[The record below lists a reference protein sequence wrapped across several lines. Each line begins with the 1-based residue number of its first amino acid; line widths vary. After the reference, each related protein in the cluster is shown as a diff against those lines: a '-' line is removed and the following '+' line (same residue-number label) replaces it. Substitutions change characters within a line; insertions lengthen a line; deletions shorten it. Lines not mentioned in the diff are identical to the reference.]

1 MFTGILRRTP
11 LKTLREAVCPI
22 YVFAVSVCLLRPVVL
37 RADTLMVGPG
47 QQFDTPCAAI
57 ASASPGDTILVD
69 ADGDY
74 TGDVCIWY
82 QDSLTLRGINGRPRI
97 DAAGMNAVGKGIWV
111 IDGNNTVV
119 DNIEFSGA
127 TVPDGNGAGIRLE
140 GYNLIVRN
148 CYFHDNQDGILTN
161 NNLGGEILIEY
172 SEFAYNG
179 TGTGYTHNIYI
190 GQASKFTLRF
200 SYSHHALSGQLV
212 KTRAVENHILYNRL
226 TTEDGTTSY
235 EMDIPN
241 GGLTYVIGNLVEKGP
256 NAQNSNMMSYM
267 LEGTDPWNPDSELFI
282 VNNTLVM
289 DRSDGAFFYISEL
302 DLVPAVIQNN
312 IFSGPGQISTQLS
325 SLLINNL
332 SGVDPMLV
340 DPANYD
346 YHLLSGSPAI
356 QAGADPGI
364 GANQSLNPDYE
375 YVHPTSSEV
384 RTTVGIIDIGAYAYT
399 PGSAPELPRN
409 LSR

>member
-1 MFTGILRRTP
+1 V
-11 LKTLREAVCPI
+11 A
-22 YVFAVSVCLLRPVVL
+22 
-37 RADTLMVGPG
+37 GPG
-47 QQFDTPCAAI
+47 QPFGTPCAAI
-57 ASASPGDTILVD
+57 AVASPGDTILID
-69 ADGDY
+69 AAGDY

-82 QDSLTLRGINGRPRI
+82 QDGLTLRGINGRPRI

-119 DNIEFSGA
+119 ENIEFSGA

-179 TGTGYTHNIYI
+179 TSTGYTHNIYI
-190 GQASKFTLRF
+190 GQASKFTLQF

-212 KTRAVENHILYNRL
+212 KTRAAENHILYNRL
-226 TTEDGTTSY
+226 TTEDGTTSF
-235 EMDIPN
+235 EMDFPN

-256 NAQNSNMMSYM
+256 NAQNGNMMSYM

-289 DRSDGAFFYISEL
+289 DRSDGAFFYISDL
-302 DLVPAVIQNN
+302 DLVPAVIKNN
-312 IFSGPGQISTQLS
+312 IFSGPGQISTQCS

-340 DPANYD
+340 DPINYD
-346 YHLLSGSPAI
+346 YHLLGSSPAI
-356 QAGADPGI
+356 HAGVDPGV
-364 GANQSLNPDYE
+364 GAGQSLNPDYE
-375 YVHPTSSEV
+375 YVHPTSSAV
-384 RTTVGIIDIGAYAYT
+384 RTIEGIIDIGAYAYT
-399 PGSAPELPRN
+399 PGSAPGAAQKSSEAHRVGRQNTIGSRN
-409 LSR
+409 Q